1 MELKNTITPE
11 ENSRILIN
19 RVNQAEDRMP
29 GFKGKQSRWPKQRI
43 LNSLD

>member
-19 RVNQAEDRMP
+19 RVNQAEDRMS
-29 GFKGKQSRWPKQRI
+29 GFKGKVD
-43 LNSLD
+43 NLDDLTKEYSIV